1 MSTDSVRFVSRPRFH
16 CQGPAAAGYTSSACC
31 GLVWPQ
37 KPAAPS
43 TVVSTQHWLL
53 HRTSE
58 NFVLSASSSLA
69 SYFHCRVEITR
80 SPHKN
85 GVWLKSE
92 RDDYAFLLKM
102 FRVAGDEEYERI
114 RPY

>member
-1 MSTDSVRFVSRPRFH
+1 MLRAGLAAKACRTVHGSVNAALAPTPYFRKFRLVIMFIVS
-16 CQGPAAAGYTSSACC
+16 
-31 GLVWPQ
+31 
-37 KPAAPS
+37 
-43 TVVSTQHWLL
+43 LL
-53 HRTSE
+53 
-58 NFVLSASSSLA
+58 
-69 SYFHCRVEITR
+69 FHCRVEITR